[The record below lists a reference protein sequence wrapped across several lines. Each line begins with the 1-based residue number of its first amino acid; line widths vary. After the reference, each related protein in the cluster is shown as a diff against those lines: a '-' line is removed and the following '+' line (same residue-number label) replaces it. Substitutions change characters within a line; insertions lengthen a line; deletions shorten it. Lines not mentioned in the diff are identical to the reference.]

1 MFEKF
6 RRWFN
11 SLDTKQ
17 KRDFLILC
25 FLLCW
30 FIFNLSLNFWQSR
43 KQVEEQNK
51 IDNLSPVAVI
61 DKEEIKPE
69 PTPTADMHPS
79 SQGGSNSNTQQNN
92 QVIDNSNSDNEVVKT
107 GDEMELYFL
116 DTGNS
121 DASLLKLPDGTNI
134 LFDCGDYEDGQA
146 IVDFLESHDVWQL
159 DDVVISHMHRDHF
172 GSCAYIAQ
180 NIPVQ
185 KWYMPEIPEE
195 YIPTSRSYQILLEY
209 LIASEADVTSPNS
222 SDVIESSDNYKIF
235 FLNSSNNHNWG
246 DDQNAYSLVV
256 MIEYGTHKYII
267 GGDALTANEKE
278 ILNNWSY
285 YDFDIDV
292 YKGHHHCSK
301 TSNSEKWLSTIT
313 PEYVVCPVGAN
324 NSYGHPHPSVLKL
337 FDKYKITV
345 LRSDKDGTVLVLD
358 NGKEYVIQKGLESVR
373 GE

>member
-6 RRWFN
+6 KKWFN
-11 SLDTKQ
+11 RLDKKQ

-30 FIFNLSLNFWQSR
+30 FVFNLFLNFWQSR

-79 SQGGSNSNTQQNN
+79 SQGGSNSNAQQNN
-92 QVIDNSNSDNEVVKT
+92 QVIDISNSDNDVVKT
-107 GDEMELYFL
+107 GSEMELYFL

-146 IVDFLESHDVWQL
+146 IVDFLENHDVWQL

-195 YIPTSRSYQILLEY
+195 YVPTSRSYQILLEY

-222 SDVIESSDNYKIF
+222 SDAIESSDNYKIF
-235 FLNSSNNHNWG
+235 FMH
-246 DDQNAYSLVV
+246 
-256 MIEYGTHKYII
+256 
-267 GGDALTANEKE
+267 
-278 ILNNWSY
+278 IL
-285 YDFDIDV
+285 
-292 YKGHHHCSK
+292 
-301 TSNSEKWLSTIT
+301 WL
-313 PEYVVCPVGAN
+313 
-324 NSYGHPHPSVLKL
+324 L
-337 FDKYKITV
+337 
-345 LRSDKDGTVLVLD
+345 
-358 NGKEYVIQKGLESVR
+358 
-373 GE
+373 